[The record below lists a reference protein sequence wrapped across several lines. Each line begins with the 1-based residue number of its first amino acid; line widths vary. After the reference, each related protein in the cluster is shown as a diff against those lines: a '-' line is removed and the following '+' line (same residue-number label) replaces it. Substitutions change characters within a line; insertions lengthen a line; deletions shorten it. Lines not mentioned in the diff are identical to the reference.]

1 MLAISNCGEFYPQRH
16 FVRNGW
22 TNFDHQREKIKI
34 KSVDLL
40 HLDINKL
47 RLIAVSRE
55 SAGGVSGLRG
65 SLFCIKV

>member
-1 MLAISNCGEFYPQRH
+1 MAVFTGQTLTTDANFISPTAG
-16 FVRNGW
+16 
-22 TNFDHQREKIKI
+22 KIKI

-40 HLDINKL
+40 HLNINKL